1 MSEPQLTQEEY
12 INEAG
17 APCPNCGETRFVE
30 YILGWRREYGPPAT
44 AQPKWNGFFNAD
56 DRRGNVLRRKAM
68 CGGCKAQWHDEFTL
82 TGYSDLI
89 APELPMLPSEAWQ
102 GLRKLLVG
110 WSEIYEISLTP
121 KAKQALGI
129 LDEHWQGCAKDGE

>member
-1 MSEPQLTQEEY
+1 MTQPQLNQEEY
-12 INEAG
+12 LHQAG
-17 APCPNCGETRFVE
+17 EPCPNCGETRFVE
-30 YILGWRREYGPPAT
+30 YIQGWRRAYGRTGEP
-44 AQPKWNGFFNAD
+44 QPKWHGFFDPN
-56 DRRGNVLRRKAM
+56 DRRGDVLRRKAM
-68 CGGCKAQWHDEFTL
+68 CGGCKAQWKDEFTL

-89 APELPMLPSEAWQ
+89 APEPPMLPSEAWQ

>member
-1 MSEPQLTQEEY
+1 MENNQLTPEEY
-12 INEAG
+12 LHQAG
-17 APCPNCGETRFVE
+17 EPCPNCGESRFVQ
-30 YILGWRREYGPPAT
+30 YIQGWRREYSPDLRPT
-44 AQPKWNGFFNAD
+44 PKWNGFFDPD
-56 DRRGNVLRRKAM
+56 DRRGVRLRRKAM
-68 CGGCKAQWHDEFTL
+68 CGGCKAEWQDEFLLNGYVDL
-82 TGYSDLI
+82 TV
-89 APELPMLPSEAWQ
+89 PELPMLPSEAWQ